1 MGFPGCAVVKNLPA
15 NAGDSTDMGS
25 TPGSGRFPG
34 VGKATCSSILAQKI
48 PWTEESGGLYSPWG
62 LKQLDT
68 TGHTHTLKLY
78 NVYRSENLAIKTATF
93 RILI

>member
-1 MGFPGCAVVKNLPA
+1 MQE
-15 NAGDSTDMGS
+15 TQ
-25 TPGSGRFPG
+25 GRWVLFLG
-34 VGKATCSSILAQKI
+34 QEMATCSSILAQKI
-48 PWTEESGGLYSPWG
+48 PWTEEPGGLYSPWG

-78 NVYRSENLAIKTATF
+78 NIYRSENLAIKTATF